1 MSIDFQR
8 TPNPNPATAQQREE
22 ILAALRRY
30 EGAVVLVSHDEGAVE
45 ALNPERVVML
55 PDGIEDH
62 WSQEYQDLISLA

>member
-1 MSIDFQR
+1 M
-8 TPNPNPATAQQREE
+8 
-22 ILAALRRY
+22 
-30 EGAVVLVSHDEGAVE
+30 E